1 MSASV
6 WQIVVGVML
15 GLLLCWVALVVA
27 LWRLRPADLTV
38 ADAARL
44 LPDVAKL
51 IARLARDGS
60 LPRRV
65 RIYLWLL
72 LGYLALPFDVV
83 PDFIPVIGY
92 ADDAIVIA
100 LVLRAV
106 VRASGP
112 DAVRRHWSGTD
123 GGLTAVFKLSCGQD
137 PPRSIRGSTR

>member
-1 MSASV
+1 ML
-6 WQIVVGVML
+6 WQLLIGVAL
-15 GLLLCWVALVVA
+15 GLVLVWLAVVVVV
-27 LWRLRPADLTV
+27 WRARPVDLTA

-44 LPDVAKL
+44 LPDLLRLVG
-51 IARLARDGS
+51 RLARDGS

-65 RIYLWLL
+65 RVYLWLL

-106 VRASGP
+106 VAASGVE
-112 DAVRRHWSGTD
+112 AVRSHWSGSPE
-123 GGLTAVFKLSCGQD
+123 GLAAVLRLCGLA
-137 PPRSIRGSTR
+137 SST